1 MNIGITGPNGFI
13 GKALVSRGC
22 LPLHCDVAQ
31 PEDVEREI
39 SKKKPDVILHLA
51 AKSDVDFCERREN
64 EKAVASTNLR
74 GTYNVMYRATLCG
87 IPCVLMSTG
96 QIWKGGFWEGDHKE
110 NYTRSLP
117 VNQYGISKLAAE
129 AIVKELFF
137 DLGGKIIRSSYVFD
151 FQRLEPKLDKLRRG
165 EELEEPVFIRRSFIY
180 IKDFVGLLLQY
191 CERIDEMP
199 KVLHLA
205 GRETVSWYDFVYEF
219 AKQYMMN
226 TRLVKGRR
234 KEIPGLAPR
243 PNNAGL
249 DTSLARSLGFR
260 IPSYKDGIRRMRNGG

>member
-1 MNIGITGPNGFI
+1 MKVGITGPNGFI
-13 GKALVSRGC
+13 GKALISRGC

-39 SKKKPDVILHLA
+39 LEKKPDVILHLA
-51 AKSDVDFCERREN
+51 AKSDVDFCENRAN
-64 EKAVASTNLR
+64 EKAIVDVNLR
-74 GTYNVMYRATLCG
+74 GTYNVMHHATKCG

-96 QIWKGGFWEGDHKE
+96 QIWKGGFWERDHKE
-110 NYTRSLP
+110 DYTRSLP

-129 AIVKELFF
+129 ALVREIFS

-151 FQRLEPKLDKLRRG
+151 ATRLASKLDTLRKG

-180 IKDFVGLLLQY
+180 IKDFVDLLLEY
-191 CERIDEMP
+191 CERISEMP

-205 GRETVSWYDFVYEF
+205 GSETVSWYDFTYEF
-219 AKQYMMN
+219 AKQYMMD
-226 TRLVKGRR
+226 TRLVRGRR

-260 IPSYKDGIRRMRNGG
+260 IPSYKDGIRRMKNEL